1 MVQTKLLRRICRLLT
16 NVNIVNNSV
25 QAVKLDSYKILQF
38 KLTQVD
44 LTCITTINIDIKNMF
59 TYLKN

>member
-16 NVNIVNNSV
+16 NVNIVNDSI